1 MKTLKL
7 GICFIDEED
16 NIISKRSIRTDWEV
30 NIEEARSPCA
40 HMKTEIATILSE
52 SLKLKVGPDMI
63 EEMLNEVK

>member
-16 NIISKRSIRTDWEV
+16 NIISKRVIGTNWEV
-30 NIEEARSPCA
+30 NIEEARSPST
-40 HMKTEIATILSE
+40 HVKTEISTILSE
-52 SLKLKVGPDMI
+52 DLKLKVDADMI